1 MFRRP
6 MLAVTAALALGVGA
20 YAVAQEASQGAKAQP
35 AEYPLDICPVM
46 NVKIDSKGEPVVR
59 EFDGRTVKLCCTR
72 CAAAFEKDPEK
83 FHKKLDAM
91 IVQRTKAKYPLKTCV
106 VSGDELGGA
115 MGEPINYVHRP
126 ANRLV
131 RFCCEGCVEPFNKD
145 PDAFLAKIDEAAKA
159 QAPERKQ

>member
-1 MFRRP
+1 MFRRST
-6 MLAVTAALALGVGA
+6 LALAAALALGIGA
-20 YAVAQEASQGAKAQP
+20 FAIAQESSQGAKPQP
-35 AEYPLDICPVM
+35 LADYPLDICPVM

-91 IVQRTKAKYPLKTCV
+91 IVQKTKAKYPLKTCV
-106 VSGDELGGA
+106 VSGDQLGE

-131 RFCCEGCVEPFNKD
+131 RFCCEGCIEPFKKE
-145 PDAFLAKIDEAAKA
+145 PDAFLAKIDEAAKKEPA
-159 QAPERKQ
+159 KKE